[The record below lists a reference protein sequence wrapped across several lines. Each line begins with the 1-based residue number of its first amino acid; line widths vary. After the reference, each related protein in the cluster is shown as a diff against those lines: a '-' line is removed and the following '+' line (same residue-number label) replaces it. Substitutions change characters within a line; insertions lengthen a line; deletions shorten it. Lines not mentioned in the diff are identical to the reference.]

1 MMILLL
7 MLSLSLCFFHG
18 VELFQFIR
26 WYDILPHV
34 KSIFFLRKG
43 IVHVIECG
51 RVGWAVALVWVGPE
65 FRHLLG
71 GLVICTT
78 GARHGFGGE
87 SPAIY

>member
-1 MMILLL
+1 
-7 MLSLSLCFFHG
+7 
-18 VELFQFIR
+18 
-26 WYDILPHV
+26 
-34 KSIFFLRKG
+34 
-43 IVHVIECG
+43 VHVIECG